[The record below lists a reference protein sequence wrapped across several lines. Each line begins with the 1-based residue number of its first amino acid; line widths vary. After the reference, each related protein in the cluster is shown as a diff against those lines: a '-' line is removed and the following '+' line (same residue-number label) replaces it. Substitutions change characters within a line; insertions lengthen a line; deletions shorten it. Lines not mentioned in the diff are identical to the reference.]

1 MGLDIWFRED
11 ITNALKAAEQA
22 SATTVAAMEYAL
34 NGSSP
39 STTLRRCTEPAEGPV
54 VSDPRYLRAYRE
66 GWRAA
71 LVTIALAFGLKSDG
85 SEECY
90 GQDKLLR

>member
-22 SATTVAAMEYAL
+22 SATTMAAMEYAL
-34 NGSSP
+34 GNSSAVN
-39 STTLRRCTEPAEGPV
+39 SVEGPV
-54 VSDPRYLRAYRE
+54 MSDPRYLRAYRE

-71 LVTIALAFGLKSDG
+71 LVTVALAFGLTSDD
-85 SEECY
+85 SEGHY
-90 GQDKLLR
+90 LQGMSI